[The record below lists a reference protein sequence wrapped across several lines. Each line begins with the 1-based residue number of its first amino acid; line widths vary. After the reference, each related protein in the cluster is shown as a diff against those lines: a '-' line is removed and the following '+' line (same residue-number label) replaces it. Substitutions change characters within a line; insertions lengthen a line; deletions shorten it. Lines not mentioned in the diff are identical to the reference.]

1 MKKKLAFLLCM
12 TLTLCSTSGAVLAAE
27 SEQDAD
33 PASALISAADMPPSV
48 SAYPAEV
55 RTSEENGVYHLEK
68 VYYLTAKDDPST
80 IPTADFEREGR
91 TYTLLDMLK
100 NDQTETD
107 TREHI
112 EVVTLD
118 SKTKDM
124 AEILKMLEPKLEV
137 KTEDGYEGILS
148 LDHTTIQVEAA
159 GYSTSSR
166 TVTAERTY
174 PNLSDADVSLIPK
187 TVNENGR
194 TLTLADVSWEEAATD
209 PTDGYDIPI
218 RYTAMASYSGTA
230 TSKYA
235 TGYTV
240 TADYKGDVTRT
251 SCDTVI
257 YTAIFSSTGR
267 AEVLPKTG
275 SFNWMWVLAPLGVLA
290 LGGCGYAG
298 YKGYKHYLT
307 YNCLYP
313 ASHDLIEKLGVDGF
327 LACTYD
333 NMWYNGCY
341 TITTYVNANEK
352 VLTKNPLYW
361 DTDCTLFD
369 SVTYKMVESKD
380 VAFQMFQAGEVDD
393 ITLTESNLHTI
404 YDNPSNEYHDN
415 LVESRPTKF
424 SYQIHFCWDKYLENG
439 EPDTNWNTAIA
450 NESFRKA
457 WYYGLDLT
465 PYLARTNYI
474 NPQNCA
480 NYAYTMSNLV
490 SFSDGTEYT
499 QRVMDKLG
507 IKADG
512 TSFARYDAAKAD
524 EYKSKAI
531 EELTAKGVTFPVEID
546 YYIKASDQ
554 TALDNA
560 NVMKQMFSDCLGD
573 DFVTFNIKTYVSSVA
588 KEVRNPQLASF
599 YVNAW
604 GADYGD
610 PQNFLG
616 QETYGD
622 DNAWYSTAYSK
633 ANNITDPELL
643 AVYQKFTA
651 MVEKASNTTDDMDA
665 RYEAYADAEAYM
677 LDKVITLPLY
687 KVVSWEMTHVNDYS
701 KIYAPY
707 GIQINKFKNWETSV
721 DLYTTEDYA
730 KLAAIYEANAAK

>member
-1 MKKKLAFLLCM
+1 MIDMNIRKRLGTAANAFRLELCLRLPDDCRFAVLFGPSGSGK
-12 TLTLCSTSGAVLAAE
+12 TLTLRALAGLLTPDE
-27 SEQDAD
+27 GH
-33 PASALISAADMPPSV
+33 ISLM
-48 SAYPAEV
+48 
-55 RTSEENGVYHLEK
+55 
-68 VYYLTAKDDPST
+68 
-80 IPTADFEREGR
+80 
-91 TYTLLDMLK
+91 
-100 NDQTETD
+100 
-107 TREHI
+107 
-112 EVVTLD
+112 
-118 SKTKDM
+118 
-124 AEILKMLEPKLEV
+124 
-137 KTEDGYEGILS
+137 
-148 LDHTTIQVEAA
+148 
-159 GYSTSSR
+159 
-166 TVTAERTY
+166 
-174 PNLSDADVSLIPK
+174 
-187 TVNENGR
+187 
-194 TLTLADVSWEEAATD
+194 
-209 PTDGYDIPI
+209 
-218 RYTAMASYSGTA
+218 
-230 TSKYA
+230 
-235 TGYTV
+235 
-240 TADYKGDVTRT
+240 
-251 SCDTVI
+251 
-257 YTAIFSSTGR
+257 
-267 AEVLPKTG
+267 
-275 SFNWMWVLAPLGVLA
+275 
-290 LGGCGYAG
+290 
-298 YKGYKHYLT
+298 
-307 YNCLYP
+307 
-313 ASHDLIEKLGVDGF
+313 
-327 LACTYD
+327 
-333 NMWYNGCY
+333 
-341 TITTYVNANEK
+341 
-352 VLTKNPLYW
+352 
-361 DTDCTLFD
+361 DCTLFD